1 MRFLVVGARTGIGK
15 ALYDELLSLG
25 HYVQGT
31 SSTPTEDLI
40 ELDLTDPVSIQRLS
54 LEPEPDV
61 AFNCAVKWNKASS
74 PMDLGRLG
82 NPIGEQSLFDFEE
95 MLRANVVG
103 YLELFQKVYLQWV
116 NTKVVHLGSGTV
128 PANLNLPNA
137 RESDKRV
144 ARFAISSCKA
154 AQQIL
159 VARAQYENPERKFV
173 WLDPIP
179 PDAIGVA
186 DPTITN
192 RVLEGTSLEQWKV
205 DDSVDREV
213 NMWGSGLLSPRACA
227 NYILEEYGKL
237 MVEK

>member
-1 MRFLVVGARTGIGK
+1 MSFLVVGARTGIGK
-15 ALYDELLSLG
+15 ALYDELLASG
-25 HYVQGT
+25 CAVWGT

-54 LEPEPDV
+54 SQMPEPDI

-82 NPIGEQSLFDFEE
+82 NPIGEQSLYDFEE

-103 YLELFQKVYLQWV
+103 YLELFQKVYLQWIK
-116 NTKVVHLGSGTV
+116 TKVVHLGSGTV
-128 PANLNLPNA
+128 PANMNLPTA

-154 AQQIL
+154 AQQML

-205 DDSVDREV
+205 DDSIDKEV
-213 NMWGSGLLSPRACA
+213 NMWGTGLLSPRACA
-227 NYILEEYGKL
+227 QYILKEYKKL
-237 MVEK
+237 V

>member
-1 MRFLVVGARTGIGK
+1 MSFLVVGARTGIGK
-15 ALYDELLSLG
+15 ALYDELLALG
-25 HYVQGT
+25 CSVHGT

-40 ELDLTDPVSIQRLS
+40 ELDLTDPVSIQRLTS
-54 LEPEPDV
+54 HIEEPTV

-82 NPIGEQSLFDFEE
+82 KPIGEQSLYDFEE

-103 YLELFQKVYLQWV
+103 YLELFQKVYLQWLD
-116 NTKVVHLGSGTV
+116 TKVVHLGSGTV
-128 PANLNLPNA
+128 PANMNLPNA

-144 ARFAISSCKA
+144 ARFAISACKA
-154 AQQIL
+154 AQQML

-192 RVLEGTSLEQWKV
+192 RVLEGTSLEEWKV
-205 DDSVDREV
+205 MIV
-213 NMWGSGLLSPRACA
+213 
-227 NYILEEYGKL
+227 
-237 MVEK
+237 